1 MSNLLNQTLHP
12 DNLRRAWEVVA
23 ANDGSA
29 GVDNITIRKW
39 RRRWEERLVILATAV
54 RGNQYR
60 PGRLR
65 RRRIPKP
72 GGGRRTLRI
81 PTVTDRVLQRAVLQQ
96 LYPVYEPQF
105 LDCSF
110 GYRPGLGLKDAVRA
124 VNHLRRQGFVWVLD
138 ADIDDFFN
146 QIDLKLLHQF
156 LCEDLPDDSL
166 LPLLDLWLITWRRHT
181 HPARGIPMGA
191 PLSPLLANLY
201 LHRLDQELVGRSI
214 PIVRYADDFII
225 LLRTEAQSRRC
236 YHLVA
241 DLLARLKLRYE
252 PRKTQLTSFTAGF
265 EFVGVHF
272 EETWYWYIWDDKRI
286 EVRDER
292 SDWLFSD
299 YGPRYD

>member
-1 MSNLLNQTLHP
+1 MSLLQKTLHP
-12 DNLRRAWEVVA
+12 ANLRRAWEAVA
-23 ANDGSA
+23 ANEGSA

-39 RRRWEERLVILATAV
+39 RRSWEERLVALATAV

-96 LYPVYEPQF
+96 LYPIYDPQF

-110 GYRPGLGLKDAVRA
+110 GYRPGIGLKDAVRT
-124 VNHLRRQGFVWVLD
+124 VNRLRRQGFVWVLD

-146 QIDLKLLHQF
+146 QIDLPLLRQF
-156 LCEDLPDDSL
+156 LHKDLPDASL
-166 LPLLDLWLITWRRHT
+166 LPLLDLWLITWRRHGR
-181 HPARGIPMGA
+181 PNKGIPMGA

-201 LHRLDQELVGRSI
+201 LHRLDQELVGQAI

-225 LLRTEAQSRRC
+225 LLRTEAQAQRC

-252 PRKTQLTSFTAGF
+252 PGKTQLTSFDAGF
-265 EFVGVHF
+265 EFLGVHF
-272 EETWYWYIWDDKRI
+272 EETWYWYVWDDKRI
-286 EVRDER
+286 EVRDDR
-292 SDWLFSD
+292 TDWLFSD
-299 YGPRYD
+299 YGPVYD